1 LGIISEENGQG
12 NNIKITHNISNNEYD
27 LSEDDKDEIK
37 DNIKDIMA
45 RIYRSEI
52 SKLEENKKTFIESMK
67 TQFGRDYFVSILNT
81 GNIYKRDIKV
91 VIEEVYDF
99 FSYVIYNTLL
109 NILNLEENQNTIYCS
124 VKLLK
129 ASLCIKTIKN
139 KKEYLLSDELFSKLE
154 TYSLINKQLFWKYW
168 VEDEMTISDIQ
179 IFELKDL
186 FTENCESFIDKEES
200 EEYKLYLEHSYNIL
214 ESLPS
219 IMLKMKLKITF
230 IISTIYE
237 LGPEY
242 LINKEDNEKL
252 LKEIKSEIE
261 LFKQLIN

>member
-1 LGIISEENGQG
+1 
-12 NNIKITHNISNNEYD
+12 
-27 LSEDDKDEIK
+27 
-37 DNIKDIMA
+37 
-45 RIYRSEI
+45 
-52 SKLEENKKTFIESMK
+52 
-67 TQFGRDYFVSILNT
+67 
-81 GNIYKRDIKV
+81 
-91 VIEEVYDF
+91 
-99 FSYVIYNTLL
+99 
-109 NILNLEENQNTIYCS
+109 
-124 VKLLK
+124 
-129 ASLCIKTIKN
+129 
-139 KKEYLLSDELFSKLE
+139 
-154 TYSLINKQLFWKYW
+154 
-168 VEDEMTISDIQ
+168 MTISDIQ

-186 FTENCESFIDKEES
+186 FIENSESFIDKEES